1 MSVARLAQEHEVTVL
16 HRGRHAAALPANV
29 RHLIGDRDRLAEH
42 AAEFRRQPPDV
53 VLDMIS
59 GDERQARAVV
69 DAFRGVARRLVTAS
83 SMDVYRA
90 YEIALGLA
98 PGPLEPVPLT
108 EDSPLRTKLY
118 PFADRP
124 EVSVPFDWVTPDYD
138 KTVVE
143 QVVRSEPSLPATIL
157 RLPMVYGPGDPLHR
171 FHGVSETHG
180 RRPPRHPDRG
190 ELGAAGKAPMG
201 YVEDVAAAIALA
213 VTNEAAAGRTYNVAE
228 ADALSW
234 ADWARA
240 VGQAAGW
247 QGRIVT
253 LPRDRTPK
261 HLIPP
266 FNAAQ
271 HWTADSRRIRSELG
285 YRETISRAE
294 ALARTVAW
302 ERAHPGRPLTPR
314 HSITPPKTANESAAI
329 RARPDRAT
337 GRARY
342 PTASRSGQG
351 SGGPL
356 PGAAAPI
363 AKCARARA
371 ARYAPDQ
378 PPA

>member
-1 MSVARLAQEHEVTVL
+1 MRIIVVGGTGFIGAHAVARLAQEHEVTVL
-16 HRGRHAAALPANV
+16 HRGRHNAALPANV
-29 RHLIGDRDRLAEH
+29 RHLTGDRDRLAEH

-53 VLDMIS
+53 ALDMIS
-59 GDERQARAVV
+59 GDRRQARAVA

-83 SMDVYRA
+83 SMDVYRV

-124 EVSVPFDWVTPDYD
+124 QISAIFDWITPDYD
-138 KTVVE
+138 KIVAE
-143 QVVRSEPSLPATIL
+143 QAVRGDPALPATIV

-171 FHGVSETHG
+171 FHPFLKRMDDG
-180 RRPPRHPDRG
+180 RQTIPIEESWARWKG
-190 ELGAAGKAPMG
+190 PMG
-201 YVEDVAAAIALA
+201 YVEDVAAALALA
-213 VTNEAAAGRTYNVAE
+213 VTSEAAAGRTYHVAE

-234 ADWARA
+234 ADWGRA

-247 QGRIVT
+247 RGRVVT

-266 FNAAQ
+266 FNAEQ
-271 HWTADSRRIRSELG
+271 HWTADSTRIRSELG

-302 ERAHPGRPLTPR
+302 ERTHPAPFDP
-314 HSITPPKTANESAAI
+314 AAF
-329 RARPDRAT
+329 D
-337 GRARY
+337 Y
-342 PTASRSGQG
+342 
-351 SGGPL
+351 
-356 PGAAAPI
+356 AAE
-363 AKCARARA
+363 
-371 ARYAPDQ
+371 DV
-378 PPA
+378 